1 MHTSYVF
8 STRWTNTKFSHIDP
22 RTNQCVKMI
31 FVLVAILLFCEFVRG
46 KLVVDSLTELMIGQ
60 GDDMVYDVQRI
71 ISEGDMVNKTLEE
84 SECEGVMEEIQTWEV
99 ITIEEGKEMSN
110 LLEVAKLIDLTQDT
124 MQITNVREPWVKG
137 SVIIRY

>member
-1 MHTSYVF
+1 MAT
-8 STRWTNTKFSHIDP
+8 
-22 RTNQCVKMI
+22 
-31 FVLVAILLFCEFVRG
+31 LLFCEFVRG

-60 GDDMVYDVQRI
+60 GDDLVYDVQRI
-71 ISEGDMVNKTLEE
+71 NKEGDMVNKTLEE

-110 LLEVAKLIDLTQDT
+110 QLEVVKLIDLTQDT

>member
-1 MHTSYVF
+1 M
-8 STRWTNTKFSHIDP
+8 D
-22 RTNQCVKMI
+22 

-71 ISEGDMVNKTLEE
+71 IKEGDMVNKTLEE

>member
-1 MHTSYVF
+1 MAT
-8 STRWTNTKFSHIDP
+8 
-22 RTNQCVKMI
+22 
-31 FVLVAILLFCEFVRG
+31 LLFCEFVRG

-60 GDDMVYDVQRI
+60 GDDLVYDVQRI
-71 ISEGDMVNKTLEE
+71 IKEGDMVNKTLEE

-110 LLEVAKLIDLTQDT
+110 QLEVAKLIDLTQDT

>member
-1 MHTSYVF
+1 MAT
-8 STRWTNTKFSHIDP
+8 
-22 RTNQCVKMI
+22 
-31 FVLVAILLFCEFVRG
+31 LLFCEFVGG

-60 GDDMVYDVQRI
+60 GDDLVYDVQRI
-71 ISEGDMVNKTLEE
+71 IKEGDMVNKTLEE

-110 LLEVAKLIDLTQDT
+110 QLEVVKLIDLTQDT

>member
-1 MHTSYVF
+1 M
-8 STRWTNTKFSHIDP
+8 
-22 RTNQCVKMI
+22 
-31 FVLVAILLFCEFVRG
+31 VATLLFCEFVRG

-60 GDDMVYDVQRI
+60 GDDLVYNVQRI
-71 ISEGDMVNKTLEE
+71 IKEGDMVNKTLEE

-110 LLEVAKLIDLTQDT
+110 QLEVVKLIDLTQDT

>member
-1 MHTSYVF
+1 M
-8 STRWTNTKFSHIDP
+8 D
-22 RTNQCVKMI
+22 
-31 FVLVAILLFCEFVRG
+31 FVLVAILFFCEFVRG

-71 ISEGDMVNKTLEE
+71 IKEGDMVNKTLEE

-124 MQITNVREPWVKG
+124 MQITNIREPWVKG

>member
-1 MHTSYVF
+1 MAT
-8 STRWTNTKFSHIDP
+8 
-22 RTNQCVKMI
+22 
-31 FVLVAILLFCEFVRG
+31 LLFCEFVRG

-60 GDDMVYDVQRI
+60 GDYLVYNVQRI
-71 ISEGDMVNKTLEE
+71 IKEGDMVNKTLEE

-110 LLEVAKLIDLTQDT
+110 QLEVVKLIDLTQDT

>member
-1 MHTSYVF
+1 M
-8 STRWTNTKFSHIDP
+8 D
-22 RTNQCVKMI
+22 
-31 FVLVAILLFCEFVRG
+31 FVLVATLLFCEFVRG

-60 GDDMVYDVQRI
+60 GDDLVYNVQRI
-71 ISEGDMVNKTLEE
+71 IKEGDMVNKTLEE

-110 LLEVAKLIDLTQDT
+110 QLEVVKLIDLTQDT

>member
-1 MHTSYVF
+1 M
-8 STRWTNTKFSHIDP
+8 
-22 RTNQCVKMI
+22 
-31 FVLVAILLFCEFVRG
+31 VATLLFCEFVRG

-60 GDDMVYDVQRI
+60 GDDLVYDVQRI
-71 ISEGDMVNKTLEE
+71 IKEGDMVNKTLEE

-110 LLEVAKLIDLTQDT
+110 QLEVAKLIDLTQDT

>member
-1 MHTSYVF
+1 MAT
-8 STRWTNTKFSHIDP
+8 
-22 RTNQCVKMI
+22 
-31 FVLVAILLFCEFVRG
+31 LLFCEFVRG

-60 GDDMVYDVQRI
+60 GDDLVYDVQRI
-71 ISEGDMVNKTLEE
+71 NNEGDMVNKTLEE

-110 LLEVAKLIDLTQDT
+110 QLEVVKLIDLTQDT

>member
-1 MHTSYVF
+1 MAT
-8 STRWTNTKFSHIDP
+8 
-22 RTNQCVKMI
+22 
-31 FVLVAILLFCEFVRG
+31 LLFCEFVRG

-60 GDDMVYDVQRI
+60 GDDLVYNVQRI
-71 ISEGDMVNKTLEE
+71 IKEGDMVNKTLEE

-110 LLEVAKLIDLTQDT
+110 QLEVVKLIDLTQDT